1 MDYSKEL
8 LQKIEEEAK
17 RLMTP
22 SEISAL
28 LGIDES
34 EFIDDI
40 NTLGHPAR
48 IAFFHGV
55 AVTAR
60 EIREDIRDAA
70 RAGSPF
76 SVSECL
82 SLMPDGTAALFCD
95 NDIDMSLP
103 INIDE
108 YSKLVVLD
116 DNELQQQNVAV
127 SIRERLQRLRGIY
140 AYWLQFPSKFD
151 KEIVDYDMKKF
162 KVGRAQAYDDLHLTQ
177 ILMGNLQQAS
187 KEFMRWKI
195 NRDLEEDLRM
205 ARQRGDLRAVA
216 SIEKNRIMNNRTDK
230 DDEPELE
237 FDKIVPQQ
245 FEMTDDPTVIGIQ
258 KVPGLR
264 DRIRKL
270 EKKYGDTKIEDADYE
285 EIKEEHDGN
294 GTDS

>member
-1 MDYSKEL
+1 
-8 LQKIEEEAK
+8 
-17 RLMTP
+17 
-22 SEISAL
+22 
-28 LGIDES
+28 
-34 EFIDDI
+34 
-40 NTLGHPAR
+40 
-48 IAFFHGV
+48 
-55 AVTAR
+55 
-60 EIREDIRDAA
+60 
-70 RAGSPF
+70 
-76 SVSECL
+76 
-82 SLMPDGTAALFCD
+82 
-95 NDIDMSLP
+95 MSLP

-108 YSKLVVLD
+108 YSRLVVLD

-162 KVGRAQAYDDLHLTQ
+162 KVGRAQAYDDFHLTQ

-195 NRDLEEDLRM
+195 NRDLEEDLRL

-258 KVPGLR
+258 KIPGLR

-270 EKKYGDTKIEDADYE
+270 EKKYGDTKIEDAEFE

-294 GTDS
+294 GTGS

>member
-1 MDYSKEL
+1 
-8 LQKIEEEAK
+8 
-17 RLMTP
+17 
-22 SEISAL
+22 
-28 LGIDES
+28 
-34 EFIDDI
+34 
-40 NTLGHPAR
+40 
-48 IAFFHGV
+48 
-55 AVTAR
+55 
-60 EIREDIRDAA
+60 
-70 RAGSPF
+70 
-76 SVSECL
+76 
-82 SLMPDGTAALFCD
+82 
-95 NDIDMSLP
+95 MSLP
-103 INIDE
+103 VNIDE
-108 YSKLVVLD
+108 YSRLVVLD
-116 DNELQQQNVAV
+116 DNELQARNVAV
-127 SIRERLQRLRGIY
+127 SVRERLQRLRGIY

-177 ILMGNLQQAS
+177 ILMGNLQQVS

-195 NRDLEEDLRM
+195 NRDLEEDLIL
-205 ARQRGDLRAVA
+205 ARARNDMRAVA

-294 GTDS
+294 GTGS

>member
-1 MDYSKEL
+1 
-8 LQKIEEEAK
+8 
-17 RLMTP
+17 
-22 SEISAL
+22 
-28 LGIDES
+28 
-34 EFIDDI
+34 
-40 NTLGHPAR
+40 
-48 IAFFHGV
+48 
-55 AVTAR
+55 
-60 EIREDIRDAA
+60 
-70 RAGSPF
+70 
-76 SVSECL
+76 
-82 SLMPDGTAALFCD
+82 
-95 NDIDMSLP
+95 MSLP
-103 INIDE
+103 VNIDE
-108 YSKLVVLD
+108 YSRLVVLD
-116 DNELQQQNVAV
+116 DNELQAQNVAV
-127 SIRERLQRLRGIY
+127 SVRERLQRLRGIY

-177 ILMGNLQQAS
+177 ILMGNLQQTS

-195 NRDLEEDLRM
+195 NRDLEEDLRL
-205 ARQRGDLRAVA
+205 ARQRGDLRAAA

-294 GTDS
+294 GTGS

>member
-1 MDYSKEL
+1 MRRVSIL
-8 LQKIEEEAK
+8 
-17 RLMTP
+17 
-22 SEISAL
+22 S
-28 LGIDES
+28 
-34 EFIDDI
+34 
-40 NTLGHPAR
+40 
-48 IAFFHGV
+48 
-55 AVTAR
+55 
-60 EIREDIRDAA
+60 IR
-70 RAGSPF
+70 
-76 SVSECL
+76 VSE
-82 SLMPDGTAALFCD
+82 SDGTAALFCD

-116 DNELQQQNVAV
+116 DNELQNVAV

-187 KEFMRWKI
+187 KDFMRWKI

-270 EKKYGDTKIEDADYE
+270 EKKYGDTKIEDADFE

-294 GTDS
+294 GTGS

>member
-1 MDYSKEL
+1 
-8 LQKIEEEAK
+8 
-17 RLMTP
+17 
-22 SEISAL
+22 
-28 LGIDES
+28 
-34 EFIDDI
+34 
-40 NTLGHPAR
+40 
-48 IAFFHGV
+48 
-55 AVTAR
+55 
-60 EIREDIRDAA
+60 
-70 RAGSPF
+70 
-76 SVSECL
+76 
-82 SLMPDGTAALFCD
+82 
-95 NDIDMSLP
+95 MSLP

-177 ILMGNLQQAS
+177 ILMGNLQQSS
-187 KEFMRWKI
+187 KDFMRWKI

-285 EIKEEHDGN
+285 EIKEENNGN
-294 GTDS
+294 GTGS

>member
-1 MDYSKEL
+1 
-8 LQKIEEEAK
+8 
-17 RLMTP
+17 
-22 SEISAL
+22 
-28 LGIDES
+28 
-34 EFIDDI
+34 
-40 NTLGHPAR
+40 
-48 IAFFHGV
+48 
-55 AVTAR
+55 
-60 EIREDIRDAA
+60 
-70 RAGSPF
+70 
-76 SVSECL
+76 
-82 SLMPDGTAALFCD
+82 
-95 NDIDMSLP
+95 MSLP

-127 SIRERLQRLRGIY
+127 SVRERLQRLRGIY
-140 AYWLQFPSKFD
+140 AYWLQFPSKLD

-177 ILMGNLQQAS
+177 ILMGNLQQTS

-195 NRDLEEDLRM
+195 NRDLEEDLRL
-205 ARQRGDLRAVA
+205 ARQRGDMRAAA
-216 SIEKNRIMNNRTDK
+216 SIEKNRIMNNCTDK

-270 EKKYGDTKIEDADYE
+270 EKKYGDMKIEDADYE

>member
-1 MDYSKEL
+1 MRRVSVL
-8 LQKIEEEAK
+8 SL
-17 RLMTP
+17 R
-22 SEISAL
+22 
-28 LGIDES
+28 
-34 EFIDDI
+34 
-40 NTLGHPAR
+40 
-48 IAFFHGV
+48 
-55 AVTAR
+55 
-60 EIREDIRDAA
+60 
-70 RAGSPF
+70 
-76 SVSECL
+76 VSE
-82 SLMPDGTAALFCD
+82 SDGTAALFCD

-187 KEFMRWKI
+187 KDFMRWKI

-294 GTDS
+294 GTGS

>member
-1 MDYSKEL
+1 MPQYDRKTTL
-8 LQKIEEEAK
+8 L
-17 RLMTP
+17 
-22 SEISAL
+22 S
-28 LGIDES
+28 
-34 EFIDDI
+34 
-40 NTLGHPAR
+40 
-48 IAFFHGV
+48 
-55 AVTAR
+55 
-60 EIREDIRDAA
+60 
-70 RAGSPF
+70 
-76 SVSECL
+76 
-82 SLMPDGTAALFCD
+82 D

-108 YSKLVVLD
+108 YSRLVVLD

-151 KEIVDYDMKKF
+151 KKF

-195 NRDLEEDLRM
+195 NRDLEEDLRL

-258 KVPGLR
+258 KIPGLR

-270 EKKYGDTKIEDADYE
+270 EKKYGDTKIEDAEFE

-294 GTDS
+294 GTGS

>member
-1 MDYSKEL
+1 M
-8 LQKIEEEAK
+8 
-17 RLMTP
+17 
-22 SEISAL
+22 SES
-28 LGIDES
+28 
-34 EFIDDI
+34 
-40 NTLGHPAR
+40 
-48 IAFFHGV
+48 
-55 AVTAR
+55 
-60 EIREDIRDAA
+60 
-70 RAGSPF
+70 
-76 SVSECL
+76 
-82 SLMPDGTAALFCD
+82 DGTAALFCD

-195 NRDLEEDLRM
+195 NRDLEEDLRL

-258 KVPGLR
+258 KIPGLR

-270 EKKYGDTKIEDADYE
+270 EKKYGDTKIEDAEFE

-294 GTDS
+294 GTGS

>member
-1 MDYSKEL
+1 
-8 LQKIEEEAK
+8 
-17 RLMTP
+17 
-22 SEISAL
+22 
-28 LGIDES
+28 
-34 EFIDDI
+34 
-40 NTLGHPAR
+40 
-48 IAFFHGV
+48 
-55 AVTAR
+55 
-60 EIREDIRDAA
+60 
-70 RAGSPF
+70 
-76 SVSECL
+76 
-82 SLMPDGTAALFCD
+82 
-95 NDIDMSLP
+95 MSLP
-103 INIDE
+103 VNIDE
-108 YSKLVVLD
+108 YSRLVVLD
-116 DNELQQQNVAV
+116 DNELQAQNVAV
-127 SIRERLQRLRGIY
+127 SVRERLQRLRGIY

-162 KVGRAQAYDDLHLTQ
+162 KVGRSQAYDDLHLTH

-195 NRDLEEDLRM
+195 NRDLEEDLRL
-205 ARQRGDLRAVA
+205 ARQRGDLRAAA

-294 GTDS
+294 GTGS